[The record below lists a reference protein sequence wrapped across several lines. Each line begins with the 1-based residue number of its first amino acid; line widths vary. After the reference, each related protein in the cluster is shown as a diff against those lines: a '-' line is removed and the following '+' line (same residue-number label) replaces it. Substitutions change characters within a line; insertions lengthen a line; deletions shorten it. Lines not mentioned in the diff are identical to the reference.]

1 MINISPILETYLDN
15 HTNQEPEIL
24 SRLRVETYQCT
35 TQPHM
40 ISGEYQGRLLSLLSK
55 ILFPKTI
62 LELGTFTGY
71 ATLCLAE
78 GLVDGGKII
87 TMDKNDELE
96 YLCRKY
102 FDESDYAEK
111 IDFRVNDAREELN
124 TIEPSTVDLAFI
136 DADKESYPYYFEKVL
151 ELLRPGGV
159 MLVDN
164 VLWYGK
170 VMMEEEDKK
179 DPSTKILKEFNDM
192 LTADERVES
201 LILPIRDGIT
211 LIRKK

>member
-1 MINISPILETYLDN
+1 MIKISPVLESYLDH
-15 HTNQEPEIL
+15 HTEQEPEIL
-24 SRLRVETYQCT
+24 GRLRVETFQST

-40 ISGEYQGRLLSLLSK
+40 ISGEYQGRLLSILSK
-55 ILFPKTI
+55 ILAPKTI

-78 GLVDGGKII
+78 GLSDDGKII
-87 TMDKNDELE
+87 TIDKNDELE

-102 FDESDYAEK
+102 FDESEFSSK
-111 IDFRVNDAREELN
+111 IDFRVNDAKIELETIQDN
-124 TIEPSTVDLAFI
+124 TIDLAFI

-151 ELLRPGGV
+151 QLLRPGGA

-170 VMMEEEDKK
+170 VMLEEEDKK
-179 DPSTKILKEFNDM
+179 DPSTQILKDFNEMVTQDN
-192 LTADERVES
+192 RVES
-201 LILPIRDGIT
+201 IILPIRDGIT

>member
-15 HTNQEPEIL
+15 HANQEPEIL
-24 SRLRVETYQCT
+24 ARLRVETYQCT

-96 YLCRKY
+96 YLCRRY
-102 FDESDYAEK
+102 FDESDYADK

-124 TIEPSTVDLAFI
+124 TIEENSVDLAFI

-151 ELLRPGGV
+151 SLLRPGGV

-192 LTADERVES
+192 VTADERVES

>member
-1 MINISPILETYLDN
+1 MIKISPVLESYLDH
-15 HTNQEPEIL
+15 HTDQEPEIL
-24 SRLRVETYQCT
+24 GRLRVETFQST

-40 ISGEYQGRLLSLLSK
+40 ISGEYQGRLLSILSK
-55 ILFPKTI
+55 ILAPKTI

-78 GLVDGGKII
+78 GLSENGKII
-87 TMDKNDELE
+87 TIDKNDELE

-102 FDESDYAEK
+102 FDESEFSSK
-111 IDFRVNDAREELN
+111 IDFRVNDAKIELETIQNN
-124 TIEPSTVDLAFI
+124 TIDLAFI

-151 ELLRPGGV
+151 QLLRPGGA

-170 VMMEEEDKK
+170 VMLEEEDKK
-179 DPSTKILKEFNDM
+179 DPSTQILKDFNEMITQDN
-192 LTADERVES
+192 RVES
-201 LILPIRDGIT
+201 IILPIRDGIT

>member
-15 HTNQEPEIL
+15 HANQEPEIL

-40 ISGEYQGRLLSLLSK
+40 ISGEYQGRLLSLISK

-102 FDESDYAEK
+102 FDESDYADK

-124 TIEPSTVDLAFI
+124 TIEENSVDVAFI

-151 ELLRPGGV
+151 SLLRPGGV

-192 LTADERVES
+192 VTADERVES
-201 LILPIRDGIT
+201 IILPIRDGIT

>member
-15 HTNQEPEIL
+15 HANQEPEIL
-24 SRLRVETYQCT
+24 ARLRVETYQCT

-96 YLCRKY
+96 YLCRRY
-102 FDESDYAEK
+102 FDESDYADK

-124 TIEPSTVDLAFI
+124 TIEENSVDLAFI
-136 DADKESYPYYFEKVL
+136 GADKESYPYYFEKVL
-151 ELLRPGGV
+151 SLLRPGGV

-192 LTADERVES
+192 VTADERVES

>member
-15 HTNQEPEIL
+15 HANQEPEIL

-192 LTADERVES
+192 VTADERVES

>member
-15 HTNQEPEIL
+15 HANQEPEIL

-40 ISGEYQGRLLSLLSK
+40 ISGEYQGRLLSLISK

-102 FDESDYAEK
+102 FNESDYADK

-124 TIEPSTVDLAFI
+124 TIDENSVDLAFI

-151 ELLRPGGV
+151 SLLRPGGV

-192 LTADERVES
+192 VTADSRVES
-201 LILPIRDGIT
+201 IILPIRDGIT

>member
-1 MINISPILETYLDN
+1 MIKISPVLESYLD
-15 HTNQEPEIL
+15 HHVDQEPEIL

-40 ISGEYQGRLLSLLSK
+40 ISGEYQGRL
-55 ILFPKTI
+55 
-62 LELGTFTGY
+62 
-71 ATLCLAE
+71 CLAE
-78 GLVDGGKII
+78 GLTADGKII

-102 FDESDYAEK
+102 FDESEFASK
-111 IDFRVNDAREELN
+111 IDFRINDAREELN
-124 TIEPSTVDLAFI
+124 TIKKDSVDLAFI

-151 ELLRPGGV
+151 ELLRPGGA

-170 VMMEEEDKK
+170 VMLEEEDKK
-179 DPSTKILKEFNDM
+179 DPSTKILKEFNEM
-192 LTADERVES
+192 VTKDERVES
-201 LILPIRDGIT
+201 IILPIRDGIT

>member
-1 MINISPILETYLDN
+1 MIKISPVLESYLDH
-15 HTNQEPEIL
+15 HTDQEPEIL
-24 SRLRVETYQCT
+24 GRLRVETFQST

-40 ISGEYQGRLLSLLSK
+40 ISGEYQGRLLSILSK
-55 ILFPKTI
+55 ILAPKTI

-78 GLVDGGKII
+78 GLSENGKII
-87 TMDKNDELE
+87 TIDKNDELE

-102 FDESDYAEK
+102 FDESEFSSK
-111 IDFRVNDAREELN
+111 IDFRVNDAKTELETIQNN
-124 TIEPSTVDLAFI
+124 TIDLAFI

-151 ELLRPGGV
+151 QLLRPGGA

-170 VMMEEEDKK
+170 VMLEEEDKK
-179 DPSTKILKEFNDM
+179 DPSTQILKDFNEMITQDN
-192 LTADERVES
+192 RVES
-201 LILPIRDGIT
+201 IILPIRDGIT

>member
-15 HTNQEPEIL
+15 HANQEPEIL
-24 SRLRVETYQCT
+24 ARLRVETYQCT

-40 ISGEYQGRLLSLLSK
+40 ISGEYQGRLLSLISK

-102 FDESDYAEK
+102 FEESDYADK

-124 TIEPSTVDLAFI
+124 TIEPNSVDLAFV

-192 LTADERVES
+192 VTADPRVES

>member
-15 HTNQEPEIL
+15 HANQEPEIL

-102 FDESDYAEK
+102 FDESDYADK

-124 TIEPSTVDLAFI
+124 TIVENSVDLAFI

-151 ELLRPGGV
+151 SLLRPGGV

-192 LTADERVES
+192 VTADERVES

>member
-15 HTNQEPEIL
+15 HANQEPEIL

-40 ISGEYQGRLLSLLSK
+40 ISGEYQGRLLSLISK

-102 FDESDYAEK
+102 FDESDYADK

-124 TIEPSTVDLAFI
+124 TIEPSSVDLAFI

-179 DPSTKILKEFNDM
+179 DPSTKILKEFNDSV
-192 LTADERVES
+192 TADLRVES
-201 LILPIRDGIT
+201 IILPIRDGIT